1 MLKSAGMTP
10 REVDLLKEIAEL
22 KRLREAVLEEKKKRE
37 IEKQIRQNRERKKQ
51 KVRIGRFCTSI
62 F

>member
-1 MLKSAGMTP
+1 M
-10 REVDLLKEIAEL
+10 KEIAEL